1 MNAFHL
7 SLTLTALLSLAA
19 CNTNVSNNSSGAPT
33 TPVDQITDQPNLIAQ
48 AVPGP
53 GSFDA
58 SFGANGNAFTRASEE
73 LVSQTNGRLV
83 MIGTRYISNVKS
95 TCLVQRALENGAF
108 DPSFGASGTV
118 EVAFGTNIAAVC
130 SELALQPD
138 GKIVFAGSQFGDTLG
153 TYGWFVG
160 RLNSNGQPDT
170 GFGMNGL
177 VTGLLPLPNK
187 GFIQDLAL
195 QPDGNL
201 LIAGGMREALT
212 YQYRGVIGRLTSSG
226 TLDPSWDGDGWAE
239 LTGKGEMSINAIAI
253 QPPTNGV
260 EKVSVVATGTATGT
274 VTPNDAFVVRYTSD
288 GSLDSSFNGGQVFR
302 RSGASAS
309 ALVVLPVN
317 LPKQAAKI
325 LVGGSFGGDFW
336 LTQLL
341 PDGQVDP
348 GFGGLNF
355 QLPGEV
361 KLDFGGNDFLRG
373 IAVQPDGKFVTIGTS
388 DNRLVLNRHRING
401 ALDGN
406 FSSGVKVSSTQNVIT
421 KSVVI
426 QVIPGSVVPPQPAR
440 ARIVGA
446 AKFFNTGDVLLGFLP

>member
-1 MNAFHL
+1 MNSFHL
-7 SLTLTALLSLAA
+7 SLTLTALLCLAA
-19 CNTNVSNNSSGAPT
+19 CNTVSNDSSNAPT
-33 TPVDQITDQPNLIAQ
+33 APVDQITDQQNLTAQ
-48 AVPGP
+48 AVS

-58 SFGANGNAFTRASEE
+58 SFGRNGTAFTRASEE
-73 LVSQTNGRLV
+73 MVSQKNGRLV
-83 MIGTRYISNVKS
+83 MIGTRSISNVKS
-95 TCLVQRALENGAF
+95 TCLVQRVLENGAS
-108 DPSFGASGTV
+108 DPSFGTSGMI
-118 EVAFGTNIAAVC
+118 EVSFGTNIAAVC

-138 GKIVFAGSQFGDTLG
+138 GKIIFAGSQYGDTLG

-170 GFGMNGL
+170 GFGTNGL

-195 QPDGNL
+195 QPDGKL

-212 YQYRGVIGRLTSSG
+212 YKYHGVIGRLTSSG
-226 TLDPSWDGDGWAE
+226 ALDPSWDGDGWAD
-239 LTGKGEMSINAIAI
+239 LTGKSEMSISAIAI
-253 QPPTNGV
+253 QPLIDGV
-260 EKVSVVATGTATGT
+260 AKFGVVATGTASGT
-274 VTPNDAFVVRYTSD
+274 VAPNDAFVVRYTAD
-288 GSLDSSFNGGQVFR
+288 GSFDSSFNGGQVFTR
-302 RSGASAS
+302 PGASA
-309 ALVVLPVN
+309 LTLIVLPVN

-336 LTQLL
+336 LAQLL
-341 PDGQVDP
+341 PDGQVDI

-361 KLDFGGNDFLRG
+361 KLDFGGSDFLRG
-373 IAVQPDGKFVTIGTS
+373 IAVQPDGKFVTIGIS
-388 DNRLVLNRHRING
+388 GNRLVLTRHRING

-406 FSSGVKVSSTQNVIT
+406 FSSGVKVSSTQNVST

-426 QVIPGSVVPPQPAR
+426 QVIPGSVLPPQPAR

-446 AKFFNTGDVLLGFLP
+446 AKFFDLGDVLLGFVP